1 MLIDYTVDHTDNQLI
16 TGLEGKNL
24 LSALTAFVA
33 AAVHVPSKAFSDQGK
48 SFCRFASVYLLQ
60 FNCGLLLLE
69 NIPKPHVVVDKDSVN
84 KAPVILPEGEN
95 YTVLNGLV
103 FYQFFIGKIQ
113 KFHKVNWKSRH

>member
-33 AAVHVPSKAFSDQGK
+33 AAVHVPSKAFSNQGK

-69 NIPKPHVVVDKDSVN
+69 NIPKPHVVVDKNSL
-84 KAPVILPEGEN
+84 IRLLLFFPEVRN
-95 YTVLNGLV
+95 
-103 FYQFFIGKIQ
+103 
-113 KFHKVNWKSRH
+113 